1 MKGGPVLNKQNRLC
15 IFLLKKSLFLF
26 HSLFYIKGHLK
37 LQLKNNDK
45 QKYLLLFSL
54 FPFFNRQHSLS
65 FLLLKSKDNILC
77 FLQEDE
83 NDFTESDTGAQSEIG
98 LCEKY

>member
-1 MKGGPVLNKQNRLC
+1 MINKNTYFYLTC
-15 IFLLKKSLFLF
+15 FL
-26 HSLFYIKGHLK
+26 
-37 LQLKNNDK
+37 
-45 QKYLLLFSL
+45 
-54 FPFFNRQHSLS
+54 FFNREHSLS